1 MTISNELEAFKVLLP
16 YLNIIFD
23 NEVAIGIADS
33 EKYLSVALNSKIP
46 MNIAEGDSIT
56 SGGAAYDAL
65 KSGKVVVKKVPKEVY
80 GVTFKSYAIPIKGDN
95 GEIKGVIAAAKSIE
109 KSEQV
114 NDLSQNLARQLSEIS
129 SVVSGLSDG
138 VQKLVELN
146 QDVNNEVVHAIETT
160 KNTDAVL
167 NFVQSISKQTNLL
180 GLNAAIESARAGE
193 VGKGFSVVAQEI
205 RKLSNSSAE
214 SIKKIDNVLK
224 GIVNS
229 IEKIS
234 GNINSTSEL
243 FEGQVAAFEQIN
255 ASIEEIN
262 SDAQLLKDLSEKL

>member
-1 MTISNELEAFKVLLP
+1 MTINNELEAFKILLP

-23 NEVAIGIADS
+23 NEVAMGIADC
-33 EKYLSVALNSKIP
+33 EKYLSVFLNSKIP
-46 MNIAEGDSIT
+46 MKIAEGDSIT
-56 SGGAAYDAL
+56 RGGAAYEAL
-65 KSGKVVVKKVPKEVY
+65 KSGKVVIKKVPKEVY
-80 GVTFKSYAIPIKGDN
+80 GVTIKSYAIPIKGDN
-95 GEIKGVIAAAKSIE
+95 GEIKGVIAVAKGVE
-109 KSEQV
+109 KSEQIS
-114 NDLSQNLARQLSEIS
+114 DLSENLARQLSEIS
-129 SVVSGLSDG
+129 SVVSGLSEG
-138 VQKLVELN
+138 VQQLVELN
-146 QDVNNEVVHAIETT
+146 QGVNNEVVHAIETT
-160 KNTDAVL
+160 KNTDQVL

-193 VGKGFSVVAQEI
+193 AGKGFSVVAQEI

-255 ASIEEIN
+255 ASIEEISSN
-262 SDAQLLKDLSEKL
+262 AQVLKNLSEKL